1 MTDKQVIIDGERI
14 FECVW
19 CKYDF
24 KESNANFILSE
35 NPNECVCR
43 GCMTEWADNLL
54 WDFKRKEQE
63 CEELKKK
70 LHQQLDQLKA
80 ENEKLIRKITE
91 IFACLIKANRS
102 GIITDTI
109 WISTMTTLWDDIA
122 QTLGIE
128 GDQVQVE
135 EQILQK
141 ISKSEVKNAR

>member
-1 MTDKQVIIDGERI
+1 MTDKQI
-14 FECVW
+14 
-19 CKYDF
+19 
-24 KESNANFILSE
+24 
-35 NPNECVCR
+35 
-43 GCMTEWADNLL
+43 
-54 WDFKRKEQE
+54 
-63 CEELKKK
+63 KK

-109 WISTMTTLWDDIA
+109 WIGTMTTLWDDIA

-128 GDQVQVE
+128 GDQVQIE